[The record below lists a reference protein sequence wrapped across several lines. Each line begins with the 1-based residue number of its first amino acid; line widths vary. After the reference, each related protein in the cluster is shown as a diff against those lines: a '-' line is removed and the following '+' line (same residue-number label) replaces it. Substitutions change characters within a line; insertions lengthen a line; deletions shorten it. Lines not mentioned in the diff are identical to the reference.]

1 MGASYDG
8 FFVESFLDEVAE
20 VSIEGDRPRVHRV
33 VCAIH
38 CGLAVNPDIIAQ
50 QIEGAVIMGMGAAL
64 DPGIEVRRG
73 RVVQGNFHE
82 YPLPRIGDAPVV
94 ETHIVKS
101 AAPPSGVGEIALP
114 PIAPAIANAVFALTG
129 GRLRSLP
136 LRLA

>member
-33 VCAIH
+33 VCALH
-38 CGLAVNPDIIAQ
+38 CGLAVNPDIIAP